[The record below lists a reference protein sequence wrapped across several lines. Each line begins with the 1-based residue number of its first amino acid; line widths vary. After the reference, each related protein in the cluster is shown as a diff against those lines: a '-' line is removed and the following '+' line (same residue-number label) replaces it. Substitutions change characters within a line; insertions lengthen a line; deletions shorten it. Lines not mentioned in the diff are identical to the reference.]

1 MAIRWRG
8 DGGILI
14 CAAMS
19 EPMENDV
26 YFDDHQHYHLSIN
39 EIIRADDNHKE
50 NGLWVWN
57 MVGQNNERD

>member
-1 MAIRWRG
+1 MAIRWRE
-8 DGGILI
+8 DGTLV

-39 EIIRADDNHKE
+39 GIIIADEAHEE
-50 NGLWVWN
+50 NGLWHW
-57 MVGQNNERD
+57 MRGKRSEYE